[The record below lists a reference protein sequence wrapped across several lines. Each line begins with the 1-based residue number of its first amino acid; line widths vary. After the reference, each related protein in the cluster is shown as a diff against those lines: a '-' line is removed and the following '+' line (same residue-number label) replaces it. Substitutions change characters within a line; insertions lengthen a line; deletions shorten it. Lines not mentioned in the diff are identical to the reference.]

1 MVKVSVIMPNK
12 NNERWLRK
20 SIESV
25 INQTYKNWEL
35 IIVDDHSTDKSRE
48 IIREYM
54 DRDDRVTGIFDPNVT
69 YPQTKNLGIEISSGR
84 YLLFLDSDDGIDERM
99 LEDGVR
105 HLQKYKVDA
114 YVSSYRVIR
123 SNGNKVEFR
132 YKSGIYPK
140 EDGLRLRYRFGN
152 GNTLLKRSIIDKYGI
167 KFLEY
172 KYSEDSYFFYL
183 YLSVSG
189 DVYVSD
195 LIGFVNNRMGSTV
208 VSTGN
213 FQEKFAQ
220 TMKNYELLFA
230 RLEELGKDDAVRL
243 IRKYPLPRS
252 VVTYLDVTPRKYKLR
267 YLLKY
272 SRIIVPYL
280 LLKRCNK
287 HECPWVYATV
297 LDSIVPVKWLLRAFG

>member
-35 IIVDDHSTDKSRE
+35 IIVDDHSTDKSKG
-48 IIREYM
+48 IIKEYM
-54 DRDDRVTGIFDPNVT
+54 ERDGRITGIFDPDVT
-69 YPQTKNLGIEISSGR
+69 YPQTKNIGIEVSSGR
-84 YLLFLDSDDGIDERM
+84 YLLFLDSDDWIDERM
-99 LEDGVR
+99 LENGVR
-105 HLQKYKVDA
+105 NLQKYKVDA

-123 SNGNKVEFR
+123 SDGSGVEFR
-132 YKSGIYPK
+132 YNPGVYSK

-152 GNTLLKRSIIDKYGI
+152 GNTLLKRPILDKYGI
-167 KFLEY
+167 RFSEY
-172 KYSEDSYFFYL
+172 KYSEDSYFFYF

-195 LIGFVNNRMGSTV
+195 LMGFVNNRMGSTV

-213 FQEKFAQ
+213 FQEKFEQ

-230 RLEELGKDDAVRL
+230 RLEDLGKEDAAGL
-243 IRKYPLPRS
+243 IRGYLLPRS
-252 VVTYLDVTPRKYKLR
+252 VVIYLDVTPRRYKLV

-272 SRIIVPYL
+272 SRILTPYL

-287 HECPWVYATV
+287 HECPWIYATV
-297 LDSIVPVKWLLRAFG
+297 LDSIVPVKWFLRALG